1 MGLGFEGVGDDGEPV
16 FVVGRDGVDEFAR
29 VVQQF
34 VGEFA
39 AELFEQVRRV
49 LAVGEATVGF
59 LQELFADGVGVFPHF
74 AHDLLLRLGA
84 QPADEVVA
92 VEVDDGFCLA
102 CRALPGF
109 EVVVDDLF
117 EVVHAV
123 EEGLVQGV
131 DGGVEVARDGEVDED
146 LQGVAPPFEGFFE
159 VFARDEHVVAARRAD
174 DDVGFVQLCG
184 QLFEADG
191 EAAVRFGQGLGVR
204 EGAVGDDEA
213 LDVVVFQVFG
223 DELRGFA
230 RADDEC
236 GAAVVVVKEA
246 VGEFDAG
253 GGDGDVVGADLGA
266 VADLFGDG
274 EALLEEA
281 LQHAADGA
289 RFFAE
294 VVGLFEL
301 AEDLRLAEDEGVKA
315 AGDAVDV
322 ADGVA
327 VVHLEGE
334 RGEGCGVEVFVGGK
348 PGSNVRA
355 VATDGIEFAA
365 IAGGEQGD
373 FVHAGLPTAVGK
385 GGGGFCGAEGD
396 FFAHGGVGGVMV
408 DAVGSYGFYGFVK
421 GGQHMVMIFL
431 VLLF

>member
-1 MGLGFEGVGDDGEPV
+1 M
-16 FVVGRDGVDEFAR
+16 
-29 VVQQF
+29 
-34 VGEFA
+34 
-39 AELFEQVRRV
+39 RRV
-49 LAVGEATVGF
+49 FAVGEAAVAF
-59 LQELFADGVGVFPHF
+59 LQELFADDVGVFPHF
-74 AHDLLLRLGA
+74 AHDLLLGFGA
-84 QPADEVVA
+84 QPANEVVA
-92 VEVDDGFCLA
+92 VEADDGFGLTSS
-102 CRALPGF
+102 ALSCF
-109 EVVVDDLF
+109 EVVVDDLR
-117 EVVHAV
+117 EVVHV
-123 EEGLVQGV
+123 VQEGLIQAVYS
-131 DGGVEVARDGEVDED
+131 GVEVARDGKIDED
-146 LQGVAPPFEGFFE
+146 LQAVAPPFECFFD
-159 VFARDEHVVAARRAD
+159 VFTMDEEAVAACRAD
-174 DDVGFVQLCG
+174 DDVGFVQLCR

-191 EAAVRFGQGLGVR
+191 ETAVFFGKFLRVG
-204 EGAVGDDEA
+204 EGAIGDDEA
-213 LDVVVFQVFG
+213 FDVGVFEVFG
-223 DELRGFA
+223 DELGCFA
-230 RADDEC
+230 CADDEG
-236 GAAVVVVKEA
+236 GAAVVVVEEA

-253 GGDGDVVGADLGA
+253 GGDGDVVRADGGA

-274 EALLEEA
+274 KALLEEA
-281 LQHAADGA
+281 FEDAADSA
-289 RFFAE
+289 RLLAE
-294 VVGLFEL
+294 AVGLFDL
-301 AEDLRLAEDEGVKA
+301 AEDLWFAKDEGVKA

-373 FVHAGLPTAVGK
+373 FVHTGLPTAVGK
-385 GGGGFCGAEGD
+385 GGGGFCGAKGN

>member
-1 MGLGFEGVGDDGEPV
+1 M
-16 FVVGRDGVDEFAR
+16 
-29 VVQQF
+29 
-34 VGEFA
+34 
-39 AELFEQVRRV
+39 
-49 LAVGEATVGF
+49 
-59 LQELFADGVGVFPHF
+59 FADGVGVFPHF
-74 AHDLLLRLGA
+74 AHDLLLWLGA

-102 CRALPGF
+102 RRALSRF

-117 EVVHAV
+117 EVINAV

-131 DGGVEVARDGEVDED
+131 DGGVEVARDGEVDEH
-146 LQGVAPPFEGFFE
+146 LQGVTPPFERVFD

-213 LDVVVFQVFG
+213 FDVGVFEVFG
-223 DELRGFA
+223 DELGGFA
-230 RADDEC
+230 RADDEG
-236 GAAVVVVKEA
+236 GAAVMVVEEA

-253 GGDGDVVGADLGA
+253 SGDGDVIRADGGA

-274 EALLEEA
+274 KALLEEA
-281 LQHAADGA
+281 FEDAADSA
-289 RFFAE
+289 RLLAE
-294 VVGLFEL
+294 AVSLFDL
-301 AEDLRLAEDEGVKA
+301 AEDLWFAKDEGVKA

-322 ADGVA
+322 ADSVTI
-327 VVHLEGE
+327 VHLEGE
-334 RGEGCGVEVFVGGK
+334 RGEGCGVEMFVGGK

-365 IAGGEQGD
+365 IAGGEQDD

>member
-1 MGLGFEGVGDDGEPV
+1 M
-16 FVVGRDGVDEFAR
+16 
-29 VVQQF
+29 
-34 VGEFA
+34 
-39 AELFEQVRRV
+39 RRV
-49 LAVGEATVGF
+49 FAVRQAAVAF

-74 AHDLLLRLGA
+74 AHDLLLGFGA

-92 VEVDDGFCLA
+92 VEVDDGFCLPR
-102 CRALPGF
+102 RALSRL

-117 EVVHAV
+117 EVIDAV

-131 DGGVEVARDGEVDED
+131 DGGVEVARDGEVDEN
-146 LQGVAPPFEGFFE
+146 LQAVAPPVEGFFD
-159 VFARDEHVVAARRAD
+159 VFAADEGAVAARRAD

-191 EAAVRFGQGLGVR
+191 EAAVFFGQRLCVGK
-204 EGAVGDDEA
+204 GAVGDDEA

-223 DELRGFA
+223 DEACGVA
-230 RADDEC
+230 CADDER
-236 GAAVVVVKEA
+236 GAAVVVVVEA
-246 VGEFDAG
+246 VGEFDPG

-281 LQHAADGA
+281 LQYAADGA

-327 VVHLEGE
+327 IVHLEGE
-334 RGEGCGVEVFVGGK
+334 RGEGCGVEMFVGGK
-348 PGSNVRA
+348 PGSNVRT

-365 IAGGEQGD
+365 IAGGEQD
-373 FVHAGLPTAVGK
+373 NFVHAGLPTAVGK

-408 DAVGSYGFYGFVK
+408 DAVGSYGFCGFVK
-421 GGQHMVMIFL
+421 GGQHMVMIF
-431 VLLF
+431 